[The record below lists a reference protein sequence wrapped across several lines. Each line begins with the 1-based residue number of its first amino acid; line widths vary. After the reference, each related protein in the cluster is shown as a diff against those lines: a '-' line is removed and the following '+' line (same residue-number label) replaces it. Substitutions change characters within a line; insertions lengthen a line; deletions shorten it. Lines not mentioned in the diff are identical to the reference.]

1 MENRIKNGLTIWSL
15 LSFYFLFVFLVAIIM
30 SVYFED
36 VVPLSQVNND
46 SFTMYSLLDCFLSL
60 FTVGSTKNWTNISY
74 AVQ

>member
-36 VVPLSQVNND
+36 VVPLSQVNNA